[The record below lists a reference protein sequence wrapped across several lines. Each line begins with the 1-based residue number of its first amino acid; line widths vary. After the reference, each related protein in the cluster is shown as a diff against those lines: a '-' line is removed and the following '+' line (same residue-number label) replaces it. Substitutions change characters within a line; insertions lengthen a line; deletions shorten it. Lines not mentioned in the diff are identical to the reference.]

1 MTDIAA
7 GLPLA
12 VQGFRPPWRRILVGL
27 FLIAGFAATTAILLF
42 VITTERLQS
51 AISAPNLANL
61 KISTGWIRRDVVEV
75 EHYWTV
81 MNRISE
87 RRDQA
92 QEMLFDTQVR
102 NQETRAVMVAAADDI
117 RNYIAINDTL
127 YIKPP
132 LKIHQLAELASSSPS
147 NPNMPGVPDNAATA
161 TTDSA
166 TAAGAS
172 ALSPSLRKAVDDYFD
187 SYYEELG
194 SAPADSDARKSLD
207 AFKVET
213 YKRLDKY
220 FAARGQY
227 DADASKLQVLR
238 GQIAG
243 LDDEKKKL
251 DDAVAPSG
259 SALSNDDYWNLVE
272 DFSSFKALA
281 GEWAY
286 SAVLL
291 PRMMLILVL
300 SIFMGILGSLIYI
313 SQDYLKNPDGRGFWD
328 ILFRIGLGAGVAFAL
343 FFFAAAGMLALAQNP
358 NGAQG
363 EMSPYLISFL
373 GITGGYLSDRVTQW
387 MREVGENAFR
397 IKSDGPPARWAVNLS
412 DALKTNSLEA
422 SSLASA
428 IGAVPADVDAWVSLS
443 KPTPGEM
450 QGLVAAYLREHPSK
464 LFTDIAPA

>member
-1 MTDIAA
+1 MAELTA
-7 GLPLA
+7 GITTTTPA
-12 VQGFRPPWRRILVGL
+12 FRPPWRRILVGL
-27 FLIAGFAATTAILLF
+27 FLIGSFAATTAILLF

-51 AISAPNLANL
+51 AISAPNLATL
-61 KISTGWIRRDVVEV
+61 KISTGWIRRDVTEV

-81 MNRISE
+81 MNTITARK
-87 RRDQA
+87 DAA
-92 QEMLFDTQVR
+92 QEMLFNTQID
-102 NQETRAVMVAAADDI
+102 NEGTRAAMITSANAI
-117 RNYIAINDTL
+117 RNYININDTL

-132 LKIHQLAELASSSPS
+132 LKIHHLAELASTAPS
-147 NPNMPGVPDNAATA
+147 NPNTTVPVGDAANAANPAPTPA
-161 TTDSA
+161 LA
-166 TAAGAS
+166 VAAD
-172 ALSPSLRKAVDDYFD
+172 LRAAVDDYFD
-187 SYYEELG
+187 GYYATLG
-194 SAPADSDARKSLD
+194 NSSADMDARKSLD
-207 AFKVET
+207 TFKTET
-213 YKRLDKY
+213 YRRLEAY
-220 FAARGQY
+220 FAARTQY
-227 DADASKLQVLR
+227 DADASKVTVLKA
-238 GQIAG
+238 QIDA
-243 LDDEKKKL
+243 LDEEAKKV
-251 DDAVAPSG
+251 DATIAPTG
-259 SALSNDDYWNLVE
+259 SALANDDYWNLVE

-343 FFFAAAGMLALAQNP
+343 FFFAAAGMLALSQNP
-358 NGAQG
+358 NGSQG

-412 DALKTNSLEA
+412 DALKTNNLEA
-422 SSLASA
+422 ASLASA
-428 IGAVPADVDAWVSLS
+428 ISVPPADVDAWIALS

-464 LFTDIAPA
+464 LFTDIAPG

>member
-1 MTDIAA
+1 MADPTADITTTAPA
-7 GLPLA
+7 
-12 VQGFRPPWRRILVGL
+12 FHPPWRRLLVGI
-27 FLIAGFAATTAILLF
+27 FLIATFAATCGVLLF

-51 AISAPNLANL
+51 AISAPNLATL

-81 MNRISE
+81 MNAITA
-87 RRDQA
+87 RRDKA
-92 QEMLFDTQVR
+92 QDMLFDTQVH

-132 LKIHQLAELASSSPS
+132 LKIHQLAELSSASPS
-147 NPNMPGVPDNAATA
+147 NPNMPGTSDATPA
-161 TTDSA
+161 TDSA

-187 SYYEELG
+187 TYYEELG
-194 SAPADSDARKSLD
+194 STPADSDARKSLD
-207 AFKVET
+207 AFKTET
-213 YKRLDKY
+213 YKRLEKY
-220 FAARGQY
+220 FAARSQY
-227 DADASKLQVLR
+227 DADASKVQVLK

-243 LDDEKKKL
+243 LDDETKKI
-251 DDAVAPSG
+251 DAAVAPTG
-259 SALSNDDYWNLVE
+259 SALANDDYWNLVE

-281 GEWAY
+281 GDWAY

-343 FFFAAAGMLALAQNP
+343 FFFAAAGMLALSQNP
-358 NGAQG
+358 NGSQG

-397 IKSDGPPARWAVNLS
+397 IKSDGPPARWAVNLG
-412 DALKTNSLEA
+412 DALKTNNLEA
-422 SSLASA
+422 ASLASA
-428 IGAVPADVDAWVSLS
+428 ISVPPADVDAWVALS
-443 KPTPGEM
+443 KPVPGEM